1 MGEWLE
7 VSEKT
12 TDAAV
17 TEACV
22 RLGTTS
28 DKIEY
33 EVLEKES
40 KGFLGFGSR
49 PARIRARR
57 KEETIQENFHTVQL
71 MEQEK
76 LPAESKQVKETTKKE
91 EPEQDREIQ
100 IKKSETDY
108 ENRPAAKELF
118 HNGKNG
124 KYERRDNIRN
134 VRSEE
139 SRNPYSAS
147 SFNTQTRNAAR
158 MEERPQ
164 TSMMQKEPVKIDNV
178 EELKQ
183 DAQKF
188 LQDIFDF
195 MKMNAKM
202 NLTFHEHET
211 TLEIILE
218 GEDIGIL
225 IGKRG
230 QTLDSLQ
237 YLVSLVI
244 NRKSNSYVKVKLD
257 TENYRERRKATLENL
272 AKNIAFKVK
281 RTKRAVTLE
290 PMNPY
295 ERRIIHSALQY
306 DKFVETHSE
315 GEEPYRK
322 VVITLKR
329 NYHDYHNN
337 HGGHRLNSGRGNY
350 RRDYNGSY
358 KRDYENYKKARQEEK
373 EAAAKAQENQEI

>member
-57 KEETIQENFHTVQL
+57 KQEAEQENFHTMQPVKQ
-71 MEQEK
+71 
-76 LPAESKQVKETTKKE
+76 AEVLVESEQVKETVKKE

-100 IKKSETDY
+100 IKKNDTGY
-108 ENRPAAKELF
+108 ENRSLAKGSF
-118 HNGKNG
+118 RNGKNG

-158 MEERPQ
+158 IEERSQ
-164 TSMMQKEPVKIDNV
+164 TSIIQKESVKIDNV

-183 DAQKF
+183 NAEKF

-195 MKMNAKM
+195 MKMDAKM
-202 NLTFHEHET
+202 ELTFHEHET
-211 TLEIILE
+211 MLEIVLE

-295 ERRIIHSALQY
+295 ERRIIHSTLQY

-337 HGGHRLNSGRGNY
+337 HGGHRLNSSRGNY
-350 RRDYNGSY
+350 RRDYNENY
-358 KRDYENYKKARQEEK
+358 KRDYDNYRKARQEEK
-373 EAAAKAQENQEI
+373 EAAARERDNQEI